1 MPITDK
7 HVTLGEHLALLDRIQ
22 DFNHFAVCIKL
33 GFETIR
39 VSLRTADQER
49 VLLAALRRYHILVEE
64 HDMLLIVVTVETVQV
79 DLSS

>member
-7 HVTLGEHLALLDRIQ
+7 HVTLAENLALLDRIQ
-22 DFNHFAVCIKL
+22 DFNHLAVRIKL

-49 VLLAALRRYHILVEE
+49 VLLASLSRYHILVEE
-64 HDMLLIVVTVETVQV
+64 NDMLLVVVTVETVQV
-79 DLSS
+79 DLGS